1 LSASGGSA
9 DLLIEGVARRF
20 GEVVALDH
28 VSLQVAQGEL
38 LTILGP
44 SGSGKT
50 TLLKVVAGFETPD
63 AGRVTVGGADIT
75 SLPPAK
81 RDIGMVF
88 QNYALFPHLSV
99 AANVAFPLEM
109 RNVARAEIERRVAE
123 ALSMVE
129 LKGYEA
135 RLPRQ
140 LSGGQQQRV
149 ALARAIVF
157 NPRLLLL
164 DEPFGAL
171 DRKLRETMQLEVR
184 RLQRRLGL
192 TTIFITHDQEEALV
206 LSDRIAVMNRGTI
219 QQIATTTEIYERP
232 ANDFVADFVG
242 ESNIFHGTVA
252 APGTVTLDGGRAL
265 QVRSDKPVGT
275 KVGVLMRPERFA
287 SSGANAFSGEVIESV
302 YLGTSFKLRLAC
314 EGGLEL
320 LVRQPARGALPATG
334 TRVTVGIEPESIH
347 VF

>member
-1 LSASGGSA
+1 MSASGGSA

-109 RNVARAEIERRVAE
+109 RNVARPEIERRVGE
-123 ALSMVE
+123 ALAMVE

-171 DRKLRETMQLEVR
+171 DDLTRHALGDELAALWGHRNWTVLFVTHNIAEAAYLS
-184 RLQRRLGL
+184 QR
-192 TTIFITHDQEEALV
+192 ILV
-206 LSDRIAVMNRGTI
+206 MSPRPGRI
-219 QQIATTTEIYERP
+219 
-232 ANDFVADFVG
+232 VADLRVPFATPR
-242 ESNIFHGTVA
+242 S
-252 APGTVTLDGGRAL
+252 RAL
-265 QVRSDKPVGT
+265 RGQAEFARFTAEVAETLERSGT
-275 KVGVLMRPERFA
+275 
-287 SSGANAFSGEVIESV
+287 
-302 YLGTSFKLRLAC
+302 
-314 EGGLEL
+314 
-320 LVRQPARGALPATG
+320 
-334 TRVTVGIEPESIH
+334 
-347 VF
+347 